1 MLVKV
6 FNKVGWYF
14 KTCLFSQWIL
24 VVEMQFEYGCVWIVF
39 WNSLH
44 HQHQQHHTNAQN
56 TSKQL
61 AQCNFHH
68 ACSCMG
74 SVLFSKMLKET
85 HAADYVG
92 QSFPEVGWYFKTCLF
107 SLWTLVVKSAVRI
120 WIGLDGFFPSLTS
133 QPTPAAPHNR
143 TKYQQTTCAMQF
155 SPCLFLHGFCPVF
168 QHAERDTYSRLCW
181 SKFSIRLVGTVKLV
195 CFLCK
200 FWWWKMQF
208 EYGCVWIFFA
218 SLTSQPTPAAPHN
231 RTKYQQTTC
240 AMQSSPCVFLYGFC
254 PVFQHAERDTCSRL
268 CWPKFSIRSVGTV
281 KFVCFLCEFWWWKVQ
296 L

>member
-14 KTCLFSQWIL
+14 KTCLFSLWIL

-92 QSFPEVGWYFKTCLF
+92 QSFPEVGWYGKTCLF
-107 SLWTLVVKSAVRI
+107 SLRTLVVKSAVRI
-120 WIGLDGFFPSLTS
+120 WIGLDGFFPHSLRNQHQQHHTTAQNTS
-133 QPTPAAPHNR
+133 KQLAQCNLHHV
-143 TKYQQTTCAMQF
+143 CSCMGSVLF
-155 SPCLFLHGFCPVF
+155 SNMLKETHTVDYVGQSF
-168 QHAERDTYSRLCW
+168 Q
-181 SKFSIRLVGTVKLV
+181 
-195 CFLCK
+195 
-200 FWWWKMQF
+200 
-208 EYGCVWIFFA
+208 
-218 SLTSQPTPAAPHN
+218 
-231 RTKYQQTTC
+231 
-240 AMQSSPCVFLYGFC
+240 
-254 PVFQHAERDTCSRL
+254 
-268 CWPKFSIRSVGTV
+268 
-281 KFVCFLCEFWWWKVQ
+281 
-296 L
+296 